1 MAKAIREIKVITKD
15 GTVKKVVP
23 IGANAENVIF
33 DDNETLTVKQENIK
47 SLIQVLQEKDTEL
60 QNQINGL
67 KAEDT
72 VIKNTITSIKSQLDA
87 ADVLLQS
94 NIDTLTTNLENV
106 ITKHSELSNNIEDL
120 ETENLNIQGQ
130 INELNDNLTIITKT
144 VEKQE
149 SITLTDSAERFI
161 ENFKVN
167 GNTMTQT
174 EEPSVA
180 AKIDVNYINDIY
192 TIVVTNGSKIQ
203 TFYLNCS
210 TNPLFS
216 GDDYYYKDGKNW
228 YASNQWIR
236 YDLTGNEDWY
246 SKMSLN
252 GDLYF
257 ALRKGDTAIGE
268 ENKNKIFS
276 NCYVY
281 KEVSGDADIGIQ
293 LSENSHEIYIKDTNN
308 FKTVDEL
315 KEFLRNENI
324 YIICKTSTIINSLI
338 TDNTLI
344 SQLDSLQNMMTYLDD
359 TRISSSSE
367 NSVKPLL
374 SITYYK
380 NTALYEAIIPVL
392 EKVISLYGE

>member
-23 IGANAENVIF
+23 IGANAENIIF

-47 SLIQVLQEKDTEL
+47 SLIQALQEKDVEL
-60 QNQINGL
+60 QEQTDDL
-67 KAEDT
+67 KAEDIT
-72 VIKNTITSIKSQLDA
+72 IKNTITTVKSQLDA

-94 NIDTLTTNLENV
+94 NINTLTTNLESV
-106 ITKHSELSNNIEDL
+106 TTKHSELSNSIEDL

-130 INELNDNLTIITKT
+130 IDELNDDLTITTKT

-167 GNTMTQT
+167 GNTMTQA

-180 AKIDVNYINDIY
+180 AKIDVNYINDTY
-192 TIVVTNGSKIQ
+192 TIVVTNGNKIQ

-216 GDDYYYKDGKNW
+216 EEDYYYKDGKNW
-228 YASNQWIR
+228 YVSNQWIK

-246 SKMSLN
+246 SKMALN

-257 ALRKGDTAIGE
+257 ALQKGDTAIGE
-268 ENKNKIFS
+268 ENKDKIFS

-308 FKTVDEL
+308 FKTVDGL
-315 KEFLRNENI
+315 KEFLKNENV
-324 YIICKTSTIINSLI
+324 YIICKTSTTINSLI
-338 TDNTLI
+338 TDSTLI
-344 SQLDSLQNMMTYLDD
+344 SQLDSLQNMMTYLND

-367 NSVKPLL
+367 SSVKPLL

>member
-1 MAKAIREIKVITKD
+1 MAKAIREVKVITKD
-15 GTVKKVVP
+15 GAIKKVVP
-23 IGANAENVIF
+23 IGANAENIIF
-33 DDNETLTVKQENIK
+33 DDNETLTVKQKNIE
-47 SLIQVLQEKDTEL
+47 SLIQALQKKDTEL

-72 VIKNTITSIKSQLDA
+72 VIKNTITSVKSQLDA

-130 INELNDNLTIITKT
+130 INELNDNLTITTKT

-161 ENFKVN
+161 ENFKIN

-203 TFYLNCS
+203 IFYLNCS

-216 GDDYYYKDGKNW
+216 EDDYYYKDGKNW

-281 KEVSGDADIGIQ
+281 KEVSGDADVGIQ

-308 FKTVDEL
+308 FKTVDGL

-344 SQLDSLQNMMTYLDD
+344 SQLDSLQNMMTYLND

>member
-47 SLIQVLQEKDTEL
+47 SLIQALQEKDVEL
-60 QNQINGL
+60 QGQIDDL
-67 KAEDT
+67 KAEDIT
-72 VIKNTITSIKSQLDA
+72 IKNTITTVKSQLDA

-94 NIDTLTTNLENV
+94 NINTLTTNLESV
-106 ITKHSELSNNIEDL
+106 TTKHSELSNSIEDL

-130 INELNDNLTIITKT
+130 IDELNDDLIITTKT
-144 VEKQE
+144 IEKQE

-167 GNTMTQT
+167 GNTMTQA

-180 AKIDVNYINDIY
+180 AKIDVNYINDTY

-216 GDDYYYKDGKNW
+216 EDDYYYKDGKNW

-246 SKMSLN
+246 SKMALN

-281 KEVSGDADIGIQ
+281 KEVSGDADIGVQ

-344 SQLDSLQNMMTYLDD
+344 SQLDSLQNMMTYLND

>member
-1 MAKAIREIKVITKD
+1 MAKAIREVKVITKD
-15 GTVKKVVP
+15 GAIKKVVP
-23 IGANAENVIF
+23 IGANAENIIF
-33 DDNETLTVKQENIK
+33 DDNETLTVKQKNIE
-47 SLIQVLQEKDTEL
+47 SLIQALQKKDTEL

-72 VIKNTITSIKSQLDA
+72 VIKNTITSVKSQLDA

-94 NIDTLTTNLENV
+94 NIDTLITNLENV

-130 INELNDNLTIITKT
+130 INELNDNLTITTKT

-167 GNTMTQT
+167 GNTMKQI

-180 AKIDVNYINDIY
+180 AKIDVNYINDTY
-192 TIVVTNGSKIQ
+192 TIVVTNGNKIQ

-216 GDDYYYKDGKNW
+216 EDDYYYKDGKNW

-236 YDLTGNEDWY
+236 YDLTGNEVWY

-281 KEVSGDADIGIQ
+281 KEVSGDADVGIQ

-308 FKTVDEL
+308 FKTVDGL
-315 KEFLRNENI
+315 KAVL
-324 YIICKTSTIINSLI
+324 
-338 TDNTLI
+338 
-344 SQLDSLQNMMTYLDD
+344 LQSNY
-359 TRISSSSE
+359 
-367 NSVKPLL
+367 
-374 SITYYK
+374 
-380 NTALYEAIIPVL
+380 
-392 EKVISLYGE
+392 

>member
-23 IGANAENVIF
+23 IGANAENIIF
-33 DDNETLTVKQENIK
+33 DDNETLTVKQKNIE
-47 SLIQVLQEKDTEL
+47 SLIQALQKKDTEL

-72 VIKNTITSIKSQLDA
+72 VIKNTITSVKSQLDA

-106 ITKHSELSNNIEDL
+106 ITKHSELSNNIENL

-130 INELNDNLTIITKT
+130 INELNDNLTITTKT

-174 EEPSVA
+174 EEPSIT

-216 GDDYYYKDGKNW
+216 EDDYYYKDGKNW
-228 YASNQWIR
+228 YTSNQWIR

-281 KEVSGDADIGIQ
+281 KEVSGDADVGIQ

-344 SQLDSLQNMMTYLDD
+344 SQLDSLQNMMTYLND